1 MGELLVP
8 MTILILLV
16 LLTVV
21 VLISWWATKLLIKV
35 LLKHQIVDTPNDRSM
50 HQGSV
55 PRGGGIVIVACLLI
69 ALIAVGMVSQRYQVF
84 GALTILVLAWAVL
97 SGWDDKHDL
106 SPRKR
111 IVFQLLFAYMSIA
124 ALGYVSTIQL
134 NASSA
139 VWLASFGAIATFVS
153 IIGLA
158 NLYNFM
164 DGMDGLAAA
173 QTIVASVT
181 MSFWFWQAGDSQLG
195 LVCLVLGAA
204 SYGFLL
210 HNWQPAKV
218 FMGDIGSVTI
228 GAFFALMIVFA
239 NTRYQIPVLS
249 FVLLFG
255 VFVFDASVTMLRRII
270 RREKIWLPHRTHFYQ
285 RLALAGIDHSRVVI
299 AAIVLMVFCSMI
311 ASCTVIDHDRI
322 AFGSVLVILVLAC
335 AAGFVVFK
343 ETQE

>member
-1 MGELLVP
+1 
-8 MTILILLV
+8 MTLMILFV

-21 VLISWWATKLLIKV
+21 VFISWWATRVLIKV

-50 HQGSV
+50 HQGRV
-55 PRGGGIVIVACLLI
+55 PRGGGIVIVVCLLL
-69 ALIAVGMVSQRYQVF
+69 ALIVVGLVSQRYQVF
-84 GALTILVLAWAVL
+84 GTLVILVLAWAML
-97 SGWDDKHDL
+97 SGWDDRYDL

-111 IVFQLLFAYMSIA
+111 MLFQLIFAYVGIA

-139 VWLASFGAIATFVS
+139 VWIASFGAFATFIS

-173 QTIVASVT
+173 QTIIASLT
-181 MSFWFWQAGDSQLG
+181 LSFWFWQAGDPQLG

-218 FMGDIGSVTI
+218 FMGDVGSVTI

-249 FVLLFG
+249 FVLLFA
-255 VFVFDASVTMLRRII
+255 VFVFDTSVTMVRRII

-285 RLALAGIDHSRVVI
+285 RLALAGVDHSRVVI
-299 AAIVLMVFCSMI
+299 AATILMVFCSMI
-311 ASCTVIDHDRI
+311 ASYTVIDHDRI
-322 AFGSVLVILVLAC
+322 PSGSAVVLLVLAC

-343 ETQE
+343 EAQKE